1 MQLGT
6 SAQAAWTI
14 GGVTDHSPI
23 WLSLSLEMQV
33 KLPRATDL
41 FIGITF
47 VSCVCVCVCMYA
59 HTFPLT
65 SVQLLNLYLIYSAYK
80 IKNSVT
86 I

>member
-14 GGVTDHSPI
+14 GGATDRPPI
-23 WLSLSLEMQV
+23 WLSLSLEMQA
-33 KLPRATDL
+33 KLPRPTDL

-47 VSCVCVCVCMYA
+47 VSCACVYA
-59 HTFPLT
+59 HTSPIT

-80 IKNSVT
+80 INNRVT